1 VPRTTGFP
9 CDPHE
14 RISVCRFNAVTVTT
28 SARWTEQD
36 AYDHN
41 HKDSCHADPQDKP
54 KSWHFHR
61 IVSAANRPGTETN
74 NVHAGMFA
82 RVCVLVHVFLVARRA
97 AFPITRISLLTPAP
111 GRA

>member
-1 VPRTTGFP
+1 MPRTTGFP

-14 RISVCRFNAVTVTT
+14 RISVYRFNAVMVGIY
-28 SARWTEQD
+28 ARWAEQD

-61 IVSAANRPGTETN
+61 IVSAANRPGTETS
-74 NVHAGMFA
+74 NVHAGSLRA
-82 RVCVLVHVFLVARRA
+82 SVFW
-97 AFPITRISLLTPAP
+97 FMCSLLRGGPLFRLP
-111 GRA
+111 GFLY